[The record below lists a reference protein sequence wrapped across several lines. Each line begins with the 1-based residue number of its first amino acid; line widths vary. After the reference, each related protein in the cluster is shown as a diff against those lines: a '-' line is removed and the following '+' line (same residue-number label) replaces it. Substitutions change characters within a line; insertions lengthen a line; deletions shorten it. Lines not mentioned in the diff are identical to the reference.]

1 MLRRSVESAP
11 AMLRAIIVALAL
23 LMAAFAGLGFWV
35 SRPVVDG
42 RLGPFEPLIADP
54 AEALTFA
61 RSNGALIWVTDHE
74 GDAVRGFNLTRLFGA
89 GATADFVKFVSTLDT
104 SRLPDPASGS
114 ERYPLDTLVMPIEYR
129 EPSIAAGT
137 NFKEHADEIYSD
149 DPPFLFPKLTA
160 AGSWD
165 DAVPFV
171 PRLDYEAELCMVPL
185 HDIDSPEAIPDFAL
199 VLCNDFTDRWTLVT
213 QLDLGEPLGLT
224 GFAAG
229 KGCERCLPTGYLV
242 VVPRS
247 PDFYLTVEVS
257 LYLNG
262 VLRQQF
268 GMRDIILP
276 INDIVAQAFAMQD
289 ADFRMGEASVP
300 LLPHGG
306 IPRGTLILAGTAAGV
321 LFRPVNIWNQGF
333 YLQKGDVVR
342 TEGKFLG
349 HLENRIAPADAAGAT
364 LVESG
369 KAD

>member
-1 MLRRSVESAP
+1 MLKT
-11 AMLRAIIVALAL
+11 IIVTLAL
-23 LMAAFAGLGFWV
+23 LTAAFAGFSFWV
-35 SRPVVDG
+35 SRPVVEG
-42 RLGPFEPLIADP
+42 QLGSFEPVIADP

-89 GATADFVKFVSTLDT
+89 AATADFIKFVSTLDT
-104 SRLPDPASGS
+104 SRLPDPASGGQ
-114 ERYPLDTLVMPIEYR
+114 RYPLDTLTMPMKYR

-149 DPPFLFPKLTA
+149 DPPFLFPKLA
-160 AGSWD
+160 AASQWND
-165 DAVPFV
+165 PVPFV

-185 HDIDSPEAIPDFAL
+185 DDIDSPEAIPDFAL

-213 QLDLGEPLGLT
+213 QMDLGQPLGLT

-229 KGCERCLPTGYLV
+229 KGCKRCLPTGYLV

-247 PDFYLTVEVS
+247 PDFYLTLELS

-276 INDIVAQAFAMQD
+276 IEDIVARAFATRD

-306 IPRGTLILAGTAAGV
+306 IPRSTLILTGTAAGV

-333 YLQKGDVVR
+333 YLREGDVVR
-342 TEGKFLG
+342 TEGTFMG
-349 HLENRIAPADAAGAT
+349 HLENRIVPADAAGTTPAG
-364 LVESG
+364 SG
-369 KAD
+369 KVD